1 MKKLLLL
8 VMAVVLVGCCTRP
21 EPPEAGAALAPILP
35 NGTIS
40 PTGGFPPGI
49 KGKPAP
55 EPLRL
60 PDGLIGKRVP
70 KPLR

>member
-8 VMAVVLVGCCTRP
+8 VMAVVLVGCCSINDDGP
-21 EPPEAGAALAPILP
+21 ESQEAINKPAEPEAPQP
-35 NGTIS
+35 
-40 PTGGFPPGI
+40 
-49 KGKPAP
+49 KPAP
-55 EPLRL
+55 QPL

>member
-1 MKKLLLL
+1 MNKLLLL
-8 VMAVVLVGCCTRP
+8 VMAVVLVGCCTRS

-60 PDGLIGKRVP
+60 PDGLIGRRVP

>member
-1 MKKLLLL
+1 MNKLLLL
-8 VMAVVLVGCCTRP
+8 AMAVMLVGCCTRS

-60 PDGLIGKRVP
+60 KENGPLEDGK
-70 KPLR
+70 

>member
-8 VMAVVLVGCCTRP
+8 AMAVVLVGCCTEANPGEPDDKPAEP
-21 EPPEAGAALAPILP
+21 EVLQP
-35 NGTIS
+35 
-40 PTGGFPPGI
+40 
-49 KGKPAP
+49 KPAP
-55 EPLRL
+55 QPL